1 MRNPI
6 EEKTLDILNRSTN
19 LLRELPNSAHW
30 LEEINA
36 LKVKVHEP
44 CTLAVGGRVK
54 AGKSTFINTLLGENL
69 AQVGLEETTATI
81 NYFVYGKPSD
91 PNKPI
96 KVVYKNGQEEF
107 VAKSFMDSF
116 QGHDARS
123 RSLRKN
129 VLYFEWQLEKDI
141 LRDITLID
149 TPGTGSVNE
158 DHDEAADVVFGI
170 SAEEKQE
177 LRKEHD
183 QQTRELTKTAD
194 AVIYL
199 VGLVANA
206 DNQNFLN
213 EFQEA
218 CDGSSALNAIGV
230 LSRIDEKEAVLYGSQ
245 EQAAHV
251 AKSLR
256 EQLSN
261 VLPVSVC
268 LYNAVKQ
275 HRSLFPSWQKWLKTI
290 PENIFENYLCRSDKA
305 WLGKQDAGIKKFFP
319 SVDLLPVDIRTQMK
333 GDIPWGPFRAII
345 KTLYST
351 PNPDDAADALL
362 KLSNFEE
369 VNRVLKEQ
377 FFERAQKIRCTVLL
391 NKLSKI
397 LLEIRLNS
405 IYTIKR
411 SAKKSEEWQRLINRY
426 VQPSDTA
433 NEIAAFL
440 RDNTKTEA
448 EIERIEQAILTDL
461 VRPLEKLIQE
471 MQEQNQDY
479 KMLKE
484 VQAMRNNFRDDLYDE
499 LCELFG
505 LHGAKPQLTDQQKME
520 RQMFWQGKSLRY
532 MDTKMQEIA
541 AYAAQSYGRL

>member
-6 EEKTLDILNRSTN
+6 EEKTLGILNRSTEVV
-19 LLRELPNSAHW
+19 RKLPNATHW
-30 LEEINA
+30 LDEINA
-36 LKVKVHEP
+36 LKMKVHEP

-81 NYFVYGKPSD
+81 NYFVYGKPQN
-91 PNKPI
+91 PQKPI
-96 KVVYKNGQEEF
+96 KVVYKNGVEEF
-107 VAKSFMDSF
+107 VDRSFMNSF
-116 QGHDARS
+116 QGHDAKS
-123 RSLRKN
+123 RAMRKN
-129 VLYFEWQLEKDI
+129 VLYFEWQLEKEI
-141 LRDITLID
+141 LKDITLID
-149 TPGTGSVNE
+149 TPGTGSINE

-183 QQTRELTKTAD
+183 KQTRELTKTAD

-213 EFQEA
+213 DFQEA

-230 LSRIDEKEAVLYGSQ
+230 LSRIDEKEDVLYSSK

-268 LYNAVKQ
+268 LYNIVKEKNT
-275 HRSLFPSWQKWLKTI
+275 LFPSWQMWLKTI
-290 PENIFENYLCRSDKA
+290 PEEIFDKYLSRDDAA
-305 WLGKQDAGIKKFFP
+305 WGGKYDASLKKKYP
-319 SVDLLPVDIRTQMK
+319 DLLPAEMRSQMK

-345 KTLYST
+345 KTLYTSNT
-351 PNPDDAADALL
+351 PEIATEALL

-369 VNRVLKEQ
+369 VNRILKEQ

-391 NKLSKI
+391 KKLSKI
-397 LLEIRLNS
+397 LLEIRQNA
-405 IYTIKR
+405 IYSIKR
-411 SAKKSEEWQRLINRY
+411 AAKKSEEWQKLVNRY
-426 VQPSDTA
+426 VQPNEIA
-433 NEIAAFL
+433 NEIASFL
-440 RDNTKTEA
+440 HENTKTEYEIE
-448 EIERIEQAILTDL
+448 EIERTVLNEL
-461 VRPLEKLIQE
+461 VRPLGKLIQE
-471 MQEQNQDY
+471 MEEQNDDY

-484 VQAMRNNFRDDLYDE
+484 VQALKSSFRSDLYEE

-505 LHGAKPQLTDQQKME
+505 LYGSKPQLTDQQKME
-520 RQMFWQGKSLRY
+520 RQMFWQGKSIRFT
-532 MDTKMQEIA
+532 DIRMQEIA

>member
-36 LKVKVHEP
+36 LKMKVHEP
-44 CTLAVGGRVK
+44 CTLAIGGRVK

-91 PNKPI
+91 PNKPV

-107 VAKSFMDSF
+107 VDKSFMDSF

-129 VLYFEWQLEKDI
+129 VLYFEWQLEKEI

-256 EQLSN
+256 DQLSS

-275 HRSLFPSWQKWLKTI
+275 HIALFPSWQKWLKTI
-290 PENIFENYLCRSDKA
+290 PEDVFDKYLSRDAAA
-305 WLGKQDAGIKKFFP
+305 WGGKYDAALMKKYP
-319 SVDLLPVDIRTQMK
+319 TLLPVEMRTQMK

-362 KLSNFEE
+362 KLSNFDE

-377 FFERAQKIRCTVLL
+377 FFDRAQKIRCTVLL

-426 VQPSDTA
+426 VQPGDTA
-433 NEIAAFL
+433 NEIVAFL

-461 VRPLEKLIQE
+461 VRPLEKLIQK